1 MTLLLCLMSIF
12 KDARMS
18 EKFMSNYICEA
29 PATESARHS
38 SLQRMQY
45 QKATYFNEKS
55 NTWLFLSSMPESN
68 SSYSEIA
75 GVLSGIF

>member
-1 MTLLLCLMSIF
+1 
-12 KDARMS
+12 MS
-18 EKFMSNYICEA
+18 EKLMSNYICEA

-45 QKATYFNEKS
+45 QKATCFNEKS

-68 SSYSEIA
+68 SSYSEMT
-75 GVLSGIF
+75 GVSSGIF